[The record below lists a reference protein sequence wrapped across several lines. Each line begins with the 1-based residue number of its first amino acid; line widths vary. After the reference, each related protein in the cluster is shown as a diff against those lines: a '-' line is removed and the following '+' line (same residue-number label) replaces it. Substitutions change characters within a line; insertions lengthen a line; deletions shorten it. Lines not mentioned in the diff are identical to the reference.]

1 MQVYAVALYVEAL
14 KAARELGIRDRGGF
28 FKDAPDDDFLTATL
42 DGAFDKLL
50 QVQLVRKIE
59 GSQFY
64 EVYQSCFQVQDLQL
78 FARRQTI
85 LGGYVFYDG
94 LSI

>member
-1 MQVYAVALYVEAL
+1 MYAVALYVEAL
-14 KAARELGIRDRGGF
+14 KAAKELGIRDRGGF
-28 FKDAPDDDFLTATL
+28 FKDAPDDDFSTAIL

-64 EVYQSCFQVQDLQL
+64 EVFVEML
-78 FARRQTI
+78 
-85 LGGYVFYDG
+85 
-94 LSI
+94 

>member
-1 MQVYAVALYVEAL
+1 MEAE
-14 KAARELGIRDRGGF
+14 KAAKELGIRDRGGF
-28 FKDAPDDDFLTATL
+28 FKDATDEDFNTAII

-64 EVYQSCFQVQDLQL
+64 EVHFPPKALQRINVQAFPQP
-78 FARRQTI
+78 
-85 LGGYVFYDG
+85 
-94 LSI
+94 

>member
-1 MQVYAVALYVEAL
+1 MYALALYVEAE

-28 FKDAPDDDFLTATL
+28 FKDAPDEDFCTAIL

-50 QVQLVRKIE
+50 QVQLVRTID

-64 EVYQSCFQVQDLQL
+64 EVRSLC
-78 FARRQTI
+78 QT
-85 LGGYVFYDG
+85 VF
-94 LSI
+94 

>member
-1 MQVYAVALYVEAL
+1 MYAVALFVEAA

-28 FKDAPDDDFLTATL
+28 FKDASADDYCTAIL
-42 DGAFDKLL
+42 DGAFDKML

-64 EVYQSCFQVQDLQL
+64 EVKS
-78 FARRQTI
+78 R
-85 LGGYVFYDG
+85 
-94 LSI
+94 SH

>member
-1 MQVYAVALYVEAL
+1 MLQIYAVALYVEAM

-28 FKDAPDDDFLTATL
+28 FKDAPDEDYTTAIV

-64 EVYQSCFQVQDLQL
+64 EVLHGSPKSTCL
-78 FARRQTI
+78 
-85 LGGYVFYDG
+85 
-94 LSI
+94 

>member
-1 MQVYAVALYVEAL
+1 MEAA

-28 FKDAPDDDFLTATL
+28 FKDASDEDYATAIV

-50 QVQLVRKIE
+50 QVHLVRNVE

-64 EVYQSCFQVQDLQL
+64 EVSHD
-78 FARRQTI
+78 RR
-85 LGGYVFYDG
+85 DN
-94 LSI
+94 LSSVVPVGQYAPTAKLALEVVCIQI

>member
-1 MQVYAVALYVEAL
+1 MMSSILMTMFCSQIYAVALYVEAL

-28 FKDAPDDDFLTATL
+28 FKDAPDEDFTTAIV

-64 EVYQSCFQVQDLQL
+64 EVLLAHYNLS
-78 FARRQTI
+78 
-85 LGGYVFYDG
+85 GG
-94 LSI
+94 

>member
-1 MQVYAVALYVEAL
+1 MYRAVLPGRLVKLVGFWQVYAVALFVEAA

-28 FKDAPDDDFLTATL
+28 FKDASVDDYCTAVL
-42 DGAFDKLL
+42 DGAFDKML

-64 EVYQSCFQVQDLQL
+64 EVGSRFH
-78 FARRQTI
+78 
-85 LGGYVFYDG
+85 
-94 LSI
+94 